1 MLGNNF
7 FFNGSSDPLLNQS
20 SYNMEERYQEIERMQ
35 AALEQKKQAMQRAK
49 NQMVQQP
56 QQSQTP
62 IWDEIES
69 IVSAMTDKEF
79 EIVTNNEEF
88 IESQNMI
95 MSILQAKYM
104 QMMRPVVEGSKEGK
118 DALEN
123 HLTLVKRLRKSAA
136 TEVDKEINDFQEYKE
151 KYSDI
156 PYSEYQKMKRQ
167 KGGKK

>member
-1 MLGNNF
+1 MQGNNF
-7 FFNGSSDPLLNQS
+7 FFNGNTDPLLGNS
-20 SYNMEERYQEIERMQ
+20 PSYNMEEKFQEIERMQ
-35 AALEQKKQAMQRAK
+35 AALEQRKNAMRKAHE
-49 NQMVQQP
+49 QQP

-62 IWDEIES
+62 VWDEIDG

-79 EIVTNNEEF
+79 QLMANNEEF
-88 IESQNMI
+88 VESQNTI

-104 QMMRPVVEGSKEGK
+104 QMMRPLVEGTKEGK
-118 DALEN
+118 DALES

-136 TEVDKEINDFQEYKE
+136 NEVDKEISDFKEYKE

-156 PYSEYQKMKRQ
+156 PYAEYQKMKRS

>member
-1 MLGNNF
+1 MPGNNF

-95 MSILQAKYM
+95 MYILQAK
-104 QMMRPVVEGSKEGK
+104 
-118 DALEN
+118 
-123 HLTLVKRLRKSAA
+123 
-136 TEVDKEINDFQEYKE
+136 
-151 KYSDI
+151 
-156 PYSEYQKMKRQ
+156 
-167 KGGKK
+167 

>member
-1 MLGNNF
+1 MQGNNF
-7 FFNGSSDPLLNQS
+7 FFTGNTDPLLDRS
-20 SYNMEERYQEIERMQ
+20 GMEERYNEIERMQ
-35 AALEQKKQAMQRAK
+35 AALEQKKQAMQKAK
-49 NQMVQQP
+49 VQMSQP

-62 IWDEIES
+62 VWDEIES

-88 IESQNMI
+88 IESQNAI
-95 MSILQAKYM
+95 MSVLQAKYM

-156 PYSEYQKMKRQ
+156 PYAEYQKMKRS
-167 KGGKK
+167 KGSKK

>member
-1 MLGNNF
+1 MAGNNF
-7 FFNGSSDPLLNQS
+7 FFNGNTDPLLGQS
-20 SYNMEERYQEIERMQ
+20 PSYNMEERYNEIERMQ
-35 AALEQKKQAMQRAK
+35 AALEQKKQAMRQAK
-49 NQMVQQP
+49 SQMAQP
-56 QQSQTP
+56 WQSQTP
-62 IWDEIES
+62 VWDEIES
-69 IVSAMTDKEF
+69 IVSSMTDKEF
-79 EIVTNNEEF
+79 EIVSNNEEF
-88 IESQNMI
+88 IESQNTV

-104 QMMRPVVEGSKEGK
+104 QVMRPIVEGSKEGK

-156 PYSEYQKMKRQ
+156 PYDEYQKMKRQ